1 MENTSSNKKNKHIC
15 IGLLAHVDAGK
26 TTLSEA
32 ILYTSGAI
40 RKLGR
45 VDHKTAFLDNNTIEK
60 NRGITVF
67 SKEAGFSCGDKEFTL
82 LDTPGH
88 VDFSAEA
95 ERTLGVLDYAVLIIS
110 GADGVQGH
118 TVTLWRL
125 LEAYGVPAFIFVNK
139 MDQAGTDKQRIM
151 DELNSRLGGGFAEF
165 WDGKAASGEEAAVC
179 DEGLMEEFLETEKLS
194 DTGKKDFGMQFLN
207 ELEQQYTNAVLQ
219 AKQENENL
227 QRRADM
233 MRKQMDGNSTTPAA
247 ENKNTED
254 FLKQYVHENSVR
266 VVDPLDLKNRLEEM
280 KKQQKKLLKELDMK
294 IKVSNALTYV
304 EV

>member
-1 MENTSSNKKNKHIC
+1 MARKILVAEVLDERD
-15 IGLLAHVDAGK
+15 LLAKKITDKIGKISFVDVIRSNEENVFNLRQEKGK
-26 TTLSEA
+26 YIAKVKSGYQQFQDMNTLFQKLDEA
-32 ILYTSGAI
+32 ILVSNANTVIRTEIGEMTVASAI
-40 RKLGR
+40 
-45 VDHKTAFLDNNTIEK
+45 
-60 NRGITVF
+60 
-67 SKEAGFSCGDKEFTL
+67 L
-82 LDTPGH
+82 L
-88 VDFSAEA
+88 
-95 ERTLGVLDYAVLIIS
+95 R
-110 GADGVQGH
+110 
-118 TVTLWRL
+118 
-125 LEAYGVPAFIFVNK
+125 
-139 MDQAGTDKQRIM
+139 
-151 DELNSRLGGGFAEF
+151 SRM
-165 WDGKAASGEEAAVC
+165 K
-179 DEGLMEEFLETEKLS
+179 ETEKLS

-227 QRRADM
+227 QRRADR

-247 ENKNTED
+247 RNKNTED

>member
-1 MENTSSNKKNKHIC
+1 MARKILVAEALDERD
-15 IGLLAHVDAGK
+15 LLAKKITDKIGKISFVDVIRPNEENVFNLRQEKGK
-26 TTLSEA
+26 YIAKVKSGYQQLQDMITLFQKLDEA
-32 ILYTSGAI
+32 ILVSNANAAI
-40 RKLGR
+40 RTEIG
-45 VDHKTAFLDNNTIEK
+45 EM
-60 NRGITVF
+60 TVA
-67 SKEAGFSCGDKEFTL
+67 SAIL
-82 LDTPGH
+82 L
-88 VDFSAEA
+88 
-95 ERTLGVLDYAVLIIS
+95 R
-110 GADGVQGH
+110 
-118 TVTLWRL
+118 
-125 LEAYGVPAFIFVNK
+125 
-139 MDQAGTDKQRIM
+139 
-151 DELNSRLGGGFAEF
+151 SRM
-165 WDGKAASGEEAAVC
+165 K
-179 DEGLMEEFLETEKLS
+179 ETEKLS
-194 DTGKKDFGMQFLN
+194 GTGKKDFGMQFLN

>member
-1 MENTSSNKKNKHIC
+1 MWQRALDERD
-15 IGLLAHVDAGK
+15 LLAKKITDKIGKISFVDVIRSNEENVFNLRQEKGK
-26 TTLSEA
+26 YIAKVKSGYQQFQDMNTLFQKLDEA
-32 ILYTSGAI
+32 ILVSNANAAI
-40 RKLGR
+40 RTEIG
-45 VDHKTAFLDNNTIEK
+45 EM
-60 NRGITVF
+60 TVA
-67 SKEAGFSCGDKEFTL
+67 SAIL
-82 LDTPGH
+82 L
-88 VDFSAEA
+88 
-95 ERTLGVLDYAVLIIS
+95 R
-110 GADGVQGH
+110 
-118 TVTLWRL
+118 
-125 LEAYGVPAFIFVNK
+125 
-139 MDQAGTDKQRIM
+139 
-151 DELNSRLGGGFAEF
+151 SRM
-165 WDGKAASGEEAAVC
+165 K
-179 DEGLMEEFLETEKLS
+179 ETEKLS
-194 DTGKKDFGMQFLN
+194 GTGKKDFGMQFLN

>member
-1 MENTSSNKKNKHIC
+1 MWQRALDERD
-15 IGLLAHVDAGK
+15 LLAKKITDKIGKISFVDVIRSNEENVFNLRQEKGK
-26 TTLSEA
+26 YIAKVKSGYQQFQDMNTLFQKLDEA
-32 ILYTSGAI
+32 ILVSNANTVIRTENGEMTVANAI
-40 RKLGR
+40 
-45 VDHKTAFLDNNTIEK
+45 
-60 NRGITVF
+60 
-67 SKEAGFSCGDKEFTL
+67 L
-82 LDTPGH
+82 L
-88 VDFSAEA
+88 
-95 ERTLGVLDYAVLIIS
+95 R
-110 GADGVQGH
+110 
-118 TVTLWRL
+118 
-125 LEAYGVPAFIFVNK
+125 
-139 MDQAGTDKQRIM
+139 
-151 DELNSRLGGGFAEF
+151 SRM
-165 WDGKAASGEEAAVC
+165 K
-179 DEGLMEEFLETEKLS
+179 ETEKLS
-194 DTGKKDFGMQFLN
+194 GTGKKDFGMQFLN

>member
-1 MENTSSNKKNKHIC
+1 
-15 IGLLAHVDAGK
+15 
-26 TTLSEA
+26 
-32 ILYTSGAI
+32 
-40 RKLGR
+40 
-45 VDHKTAFLDNNTIEK
+45 
-60 NRGITVF
+60 
-67 SKEAGFSCGDKEFTL
+67 
-82 LDTPGH
+82 
-88 VDFSAEA
+88 
-95 ERTLGVLDYAVLIIS
+95 
-110 GADGVQGH
+110 
-118 TVTLWRL
+118 
-125 LEAYGVPAFIFVNK
+125 
-139 MDQAGTDKQRIM
+139 
-151 DELNSRLGGGFAEF
+151 
-165 WDGKAASGEEAAVC
+165 
-179 DEGLMEEFLETEKLS
+179 
-194 DTGKKDFGMQFLN
+194 MQFLN

-247 ENKNTED
+247 ENTNTED

>member
-1 MENTSSNKKNKHIC
+1 MARKILVAEALDERD
-15 IGLLAHVDAGK
+15 LLAKKITDKIGKISFVDVIRPNEENVFNLRQEKGK
-26 TTLSEA
+26 YIAKVKSGYQQLQKLDEA
-32 ILYTSGAI
+32 ILVSNANAAI
-40 RKLGR
+40 RTEIG
-45 VDHKTAFLDNNTIEK
+45 EM
-60 NRGITVF
+60 TVA
-67 SKEAGFSCGDKEFTL
+67 SAIL
-82 LDTPGH
+82 L
-88 VDFSAEA
+88 
-95 ERTLGVLDYAVLIIS
+95 R
-110 GADGVQGH
+110 
-118 TVTLWRL
+118 
-125 LEAYGVPAFIFVNK
+125 
-139 MDQAGTDKQRIM
+139 
-151 DELNSRLGGGFAEF
+151 SRM
-165 WDGKAASGEEAAVC
+165 K
-179 DEGLMEEFLETEKLS
+179 ETEKLS
-194 DTGKKDFGMQFLN
+194 GTGKKDFGMQFLN

>member
-1 MENTSSNKKNKHIC
+1 MKSGYQQLQDMI
-15 IGLLAHVDAGK
+15 
-26 TTLSEA
+26 TLFQKLDEA
-32 ILYTSGAI
+32 ILVSNANTVIRTERGDMTVASAI
-40 RKLGR
+40 
-45 VDHKTAFLDNNTIEK
+45 
-60 NRGITVF
+60 
-67 SKEAGFSCGDKEFTL
+67 L
-82 LDTPGH
+82 L
-88 VDFSAEA
+88 
-95 ERTLGVLDYAVLIIS
+95 R
-110 GADGVQGH
+110 
-118 TVTLWRL
+118 
-125 LEAYGVPAFIFVNK
+125 
-139 MDQAGTDKQRIM
+139 
-151 DELNSRLGGGFAEF
+151 SRM
-165 WDGKAASGEEAAVC
+165 K
-179 DEGLMEEFLETEKLS
+179 ETEKLS
-194 DTGKKDFGMQFLN
+194 DTGKKVFGMQFLN